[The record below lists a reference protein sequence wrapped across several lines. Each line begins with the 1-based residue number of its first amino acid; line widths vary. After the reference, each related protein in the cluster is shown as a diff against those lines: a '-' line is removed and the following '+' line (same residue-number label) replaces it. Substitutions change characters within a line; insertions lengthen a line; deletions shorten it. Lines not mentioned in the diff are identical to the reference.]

1 MSNLAT
7 VSLLITCFNKKQF
20 IDSFRRQIEVVY
32 KLNLEIILVDD
43 FSSDGSRE
51 SLIELKA
58 RFPEVKLILNESN
71 LGSAASRN
79 IAISEAS
86 RKWIFFWDIDD
97 QVDFRV
103 LDKMIEQA
111 NTNNVDLCVGLYESI
126 PATAE
131 TKPFAETHQ
140 KGIHSIQDVSKNLID
155 QMGYWRNLYSRDF
168 LINNRIFFYP
178 TLEQISSKTFIL
190 DDVFFMILCSTSP
203 GKMSYYDGHE
213 PVYFY
218 RSTVHTE
225 ISWSRFLSQAMLFP
239 KASVLFVEN
248 MNSYLRSESNLIYK
262 FVLQKTRT
270 HMAYLRFTQWNHA
283 ILSYLRLLL
292 LIRRQVAS
300 PNIVFEFFRQ
310 MIIAL
315 RNSLSYALRNTS

>member
-1 MSNLAT
+1 MSNLET

-20 IDSFRRQIEVVY
+20 LDSFRRQIGAVY
-32 KLNLEIILVDD
+32 ELNLEIILVDD

-58 RFPEVKLILNESN
+58 QFPDVKLILNKSN

-79 IAISEAS
+79 IAIREAS

-103 LDKMIEQA
+103 LDRMIQQA
-111 NTNNVDLCVGLYESI
+111 NTNNVDLCVGVYKSI
-126 PATAE
+126 PSPTE
-131 TKPFAETHQ
+131 STPFTETHQ
-140 KGIHSIQDVSKNLID
+140 KGIHSIQDVSQKLID

-178 TLEQISSKTFIL
+178 TFEQIYSKIFIL

-203 GKMSYYDGHE
+203 GKMSYFDGNE
-213 PVYFY
+213 PVYIY
-218 RSTVHTE
+218 RSTVHSE

-239 KASVLFVEN
+239 KASIMFVEHVK
-248 MNSYLRSESNLIYK
+248 SYSRSESNLFYK

-270 HMAYLRFTQWNHA
+270 HMAYLRFTHWKHA

-300 PNIVFEFFRQ
+300 PNIVIEFFRQ